1 LGDGTPKVRQTH
13 LDTDGNVM
21 RAPVIRTT
29 AAYVLGYVGGDH
41 RLIPAGEVV
50 HQGATILHVGT
61 GWSGPVDETVEC
73 GDAIVMPG
81 FVDLDALAD
90 IDHALIDS
98 WATPELARGHQWSGD
113 YFRHRRTDVFTAT
126 ERTLIREY
134 AVTQLI
140 RHGVTTFM
148 PIASEVHS
156 AWAETC
162 DDMVAMAGVVER
174 LGIRGY
180 LGPAYR
186 AGVNVIEV
194 DPSGRQHA
202 SVLFDEAA
210 GRAGL
215 SDAERFLAFVDS
227 VESDLVHGALLPCR
241 IETMTPELMRDT
253 ATLARRRG
261 VPVRLHCLQGRTE
274 LDLLR
279 TRYGLR
285 PVELLEQSGLLDVN
299 LFVPHAIFV
308 GDRPGVPDGSES
320 DLDKLA
326 AAGVTIV
333 HCPMTS
339 IRYGSVLESFDRY
352 RSKGIRI
359 ALGTDSF
366 PPDLVRGID
375 YGNNIAKYVD
385 GNKSAGSIA
394 DYVRAA
400 TIGGADALGRPDLG
414 RLRAG
419 SSADFVVAQLDDF
432 AMGVRDDPLR
442 TLVMNGSGRDISRSV
457 IAGRVVME
465 NKTVVGIDEI
475 ALAGQAQ
482 HLFARMREAYTGRD
496 HAARTSADLF
506 PPTFTIKTQTSEEI
520 S

>member
-1 LGDGTPKVRQTH
+1 M
-13 LDTDGNVM
+13 TD
-21 RAPVIRTT
+21 PVIRTT
-29 AAYVLGYVGGDH
+29 AAFVLGHSGGDH
-41 RLIPAGEVV
+41 RLIPGGEVV
-50 HQGATILHVGT
+50 HQGSTIIHVGT
-61 GWSGPVDETVEC
+61 DWSGPVDETVDC
-73 GDAIVMPG
+73 GAAIIMPG

-98 WATPELARGHQWSGD
+98 WSTPDLATGHQWSGD
-113 YFRHRRTDVFTAT
+113 YFRNRRTDVFTAV
-126 ERTLIREY
+126 ERAVIREY
-134 AVTQLI
+134 AVAQLI

-156 AWAETC
+156 AWAETY

-180 LGPAYR
+180 LGPSYR
-186 AGVNVIEV
+186 AGVNVVEIDEA
-194 DPSGRQHA
+194 GRPRPV
-202 SVLFDEAA
+202 VLFDDDA
-210 GRAGL
+210 GHAGFH
-215 SDAERFLAFVDS
+215 DAERFLDYAAGI
-227 VESDLVHGALLPCR
+227 ESDLVHGVLLPCR
-241 IETMTPELMRDT
+241 IETMTPELMRAT
-253 ATLARRRG
+253 AALAGRRR

-274 LDLLR
+274 LDHVR
-279 TRYGLR
+279 DRYGLR
-285 PVELLEQSGLLDVN
+285 PVELLEQTGLLNVN
-299 LFVPHAIFV
+299 LLVPHAVFV
-308 GDRPGVPDGSES
+308 GERERVPGGSDR

-326 AAGVTIV
+326 ESDVTVV

-352 RSKGIRI
+352 RATGIRI

-385 GNKSAGSIA
+385 GNQSAGAIA

-414 RLRAG
+414 RLQVGA
-419 SSADFVVAQLDDF
+419 SADFVVAQLDDF
-432 AMGVRDDPLR
+432 AMGVRDDPVR
-442 TLVMNGSGRDISRSV
+442 TLIMNGSGRDISRSV

-465 NKTVVGIDEI
+465 NKSVVGIDED

-482 HLFARMREAYTGRD
+482 HLFTRMRAAYTDRD
-496 HAARTSADLF
+496 HASRPCTELF
-506 PPTFTIKTQTSEEI
+506 PPSFTTEPTRRSDDQS
-520 S
+520 